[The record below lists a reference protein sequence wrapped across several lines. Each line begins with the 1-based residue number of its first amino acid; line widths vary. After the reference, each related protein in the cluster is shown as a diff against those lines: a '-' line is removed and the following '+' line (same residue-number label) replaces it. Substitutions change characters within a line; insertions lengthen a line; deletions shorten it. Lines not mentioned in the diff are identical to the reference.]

1 MKIWFMV
8 KEIVKINRYRDGLNV
23 KVIKEEF

>member
-23 KVIKEEF
+23 KFIKEEF